1 MAQAVAAVENT
12 MGRGDVARGAVDFPY
27 MVIKMFTEYGNAA
40 RKPLAPSGVQELMGF
55 WNRLQELVA
64 NQELSIAAARRCAT
78 AAGREA
84 ALLSGSEPTIRKEH
98 VREANR
104 LVRSRQTATA
114 GLLCR

>member
-55 WNRLQELVA
+55 WNRIQELVA
-64 NQELSIAAARRCAT
+64 NEELSIAAARTLTSEVGSRGAGGRAT
-78 AAGREA
+78 
-84 ALLSGSEPTIRKEH
+84 
-98 VREANR
+98 
-104 LVRSRQTATA
+104 SR
-114 GLLCR
+114 